1 MFGCVMQGYFFVGP
15 KRSVTSNEVHV
26 AYFAGIFEAFFESDD
41 GVFFA
46 SCTTQ
51 IYDNTIGL
59 IAGAI
64 EESFD

>member
-1 MFGCVMQGYFFVGP
+1 M
-15 KRSVTSNEVHV
+15 HI
-26 AYFAGIFEAFFESDD
+26 AYFAGIFEAFFESGD